1 MNATQVLFQLKFTSK
16 QLEKMSKKAE
26 KDQHKEEVK
35 AKKNVNW
42 GKHDLLLH
50 QTIQTQAR
58 LKKCLSEGDVERG
71 RIYAENAIRLSALPW
86 RLCMCTLHF
95 KWKKW
100 LKTVLYITHGLP
112 TIQKEKWI
120 FELLANVRQSWR
132 HSKSS
137 ADCGDHEGIFL
148 FLYDSVF
155 NCYSREVK
163 WIPLSGKSGC
173 SEEHGLCDQGIGE
186 GSQFHGAGEDHR
198 G

>member
-1 MNATQVLFQLKFTSK
+1 MYECHPGVVSTEIHIKTIGKDEQESRKRSAQRRGK
-16 QLEKMSKKAE
+16 SKK
-26 KDQHKEEVK
+26 KIF
-35 AKKNVNW
+35 NW

-148 FLYDSVF
+148 FLYGSVF
-155 NCYSREVK
+155 NCWSES
-163 WIPLSGKSGC
+163 LSLKNQISWC
-173 SEEHGLCDQGIGE
+173 
-186 GSQFHGAGEDHR
+186 FR
-198 G
+198 V